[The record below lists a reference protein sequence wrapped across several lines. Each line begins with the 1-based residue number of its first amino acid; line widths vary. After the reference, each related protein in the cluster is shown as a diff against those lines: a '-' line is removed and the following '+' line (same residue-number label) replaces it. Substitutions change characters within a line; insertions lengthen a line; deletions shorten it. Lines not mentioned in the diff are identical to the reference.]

1 MSSIRS
7 VGLLARRV
15 GSRQT
20 VRPIMNTRILP
31 VRRNY
36 ATAAP
41 PTGNSTASNPL
52 LWIGKQ
58 SKINIHKHTN
68 MF

>member
-7 VGLLARRV
+7 VGVLGRHVA
-15 GSRQT
+15 SRQT
-20 VRPIMNTRILP
+20 MRPIINTRILP
-31 VRRNY
+31 AYRNY
-36 ATAAP
+36 TTAP

-58 SKINIHKHTN
+58 PIE
-68 MF
+68 